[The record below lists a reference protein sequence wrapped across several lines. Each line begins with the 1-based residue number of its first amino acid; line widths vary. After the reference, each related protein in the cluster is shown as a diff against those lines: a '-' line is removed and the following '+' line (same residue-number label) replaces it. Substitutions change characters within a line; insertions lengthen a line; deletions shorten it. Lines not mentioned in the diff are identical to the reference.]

1 MTIRWKPRKTW
12 REKLEKDQQPKVV
25 DTPPRM
31 QKAFGAGKML
41 IPTPAL
47 IDALMKKPPA
57 GKLVTVNQIRERLAA
72 DFNVDSTCTLTT
84 GMFVRIAAEAAEEY
98 M

>member
-31 QKAFGAGKML
+31 QKAFGARKML

-47 IDALMKKPPA
+47 VDALMKKAA
-57 GKLVTVNQIRERLAA
+57 GGETRHRESDQGAA
-72 DFNVDSTCTLTT
+72 GSGFQH
-84 GMFVRIAAEAAEEY
+84 
-98 M
+98 